1 MKNKSLTSFSNHL
14 DLQYGKPGTESRK
27 YYEESFEVFK
37 KKFCFNGLIK
47 RIVNQNNIPC
57 DNIKL

>member
-37 KKFCFNGLIK
+37 KEVLL
-47 RIVNQNNIPC
+47 QEPC
-57 DNIKL
+57 KKDRKSK